1 MAYALFYG
9 ITFFVGLVIQ
19 FGCTHYLA
27 FGGFSPNILLVMLIF
42 VGLMRGS
49 HGGQVLGF
57 AWGLAWDVMAV
68 DLFGSHTLLYTC
80 LGYAAGKLSRQWN
93 ESKMVTQMLLT
104 GIASVL
110 FWAGMLL
117 LYAVFSPAE
126 HRVALS
132 LHLAVQ
138 ILLNML
144 IAPVLYHINR
154 MIGITVFGDGAGR

>member
-1 MAYALFYG
+1 MPYAVFYV
-9 ITFFVGLVIQ
+9 ITFIVGLIIQ
-19 FGCTHYLA
+19 FGCARYLA
-27 FGGFSPNILLVMLIF
+27 IGGFSPNVLLVMLIF

-49 HGGQVLGF
+49 QGGQVLGF
-57 AWGLAWDVMAV
+57 AWGLAWDVMSV
-68 DLFGSHTLLYTC
+68 DLFGSHTLLFTG
-80 LGYAAGKLSRQWN
+80 LGYATGKLSRQWN

-110 FWAGMLL
+110 FWVGMLL

-126 HRVALS
+126 HRVSLS
-132 LHLAVQ
+132 MHLAAQ